1 MPSLGVKSIR
11 KNGVLLGIFDSVRRI
26 IPRAVAQKRQRRLYE
41 NVVDRFRN
49 AGELGRDGQ
58 E

>member
-26 IPRAVAQKRQRRLYE
+26 IPHAVAQKRQRRLYE

>member
-1 MPSLGVKSIR
+1 
-11 KNGVLLGIFDSVRRI
+11 VLLGIFDSVRRI